1 MLTASGE
8 GAAFLNQMCRMVR
21 ALGGWVLLDT
31 QDTESIARHT
41 GIMEQIVGVFAFSQ
55 QTKPQQSALV
65 ELLGLEVT
73 EENMKAVK
81 NVSVDPTG
89 EVWHGH
95 CLMKDYTGRV
105 ATVQVAIPNERVAE
119 LLSTNPGKAKVT
131 V

>member
-1 MLTASGE
+1 
-8 GAAFLNQMCRMVR
+8 MVR
-21 ALGGWVLLDT
+21 ALGGCVLLDT
-31 QDTESIARHT
+31 QATESIARHT

>member
-1 MLTASGE
+1 M
-8 GAAFLNQMCRMVR
+8 
-21 ALGGWVLLDT
+21 
-31 QDTESIARHT
+31 
-41 GIMEQIVGVFAFSQ
+41 
-55 QTKPQQSALV
+55 